1 MQEKVAEFAAK
12 RGIPVVETIAG
23 KGGAKNGSNPKVSP
37 LTPRVGLTSTFRVF
51 DSARGNTVRQPDPKV
66 NAKFIDPTIDA
77 GLILYGGGPQGVV
90 G

>member
-1 MQEKVAEFAAK
+1 MVAVPMAHA
-12 RGIPVVETIAG
+12 GTISG
-23 KGGAKNGSNPKVSP
+23 QVFRDFNSNGAKNGSNPKVSP

-77 GLILYGGGPQGVV
+77 GLVLYGGGPQGVV

>member
-1 MQEKVAEFAAK
+1 
-12 RGIPVVETIAG
+12 
-23 KGGAKNGSNPKVSP
+23 
-37 LTPRVGLTSTFRVF
+37 
-51 DSARGNTVRQPDPKV
+51 V